1 MKIWNQNE
9 TLCCSFFVICK
20 NPWPGEKWSSWDA
33 TFCLWVEQQDGMEWG
48 GRGPILEII
57 QRGHISSVVKNKVPA
72 WPTTETHPWVCYI
85 VIPAWMLWNLKTH
98 MNMECHNWR
107 TPLWQWV
114 FVISNTR
121 DETTTKTSP
130 IGGHNIHIPQ
140 YIHLTWDRFA
150 LLTQFCRSAAWCNSK
165 RPRIIW

>member
-33 TFCLWVEQQDGMEWG
+33 TFCLWVEQQDGMGWEG
-48 GRGPILEII
+48 CGPILEII
-57 QRGHISSVVKNKVPA
+57 QCGHISSVVKNKVPA

-107 TPLWQWV
+107 TPLWYGDHRQWV
-114 FVISNTR
+114 GSVCDKQHTWWDDHKNLSDWPPQYTY
-121 DETTTKTSP
+121 TTTYTP
-130 IGGHNIHIPQ
+130 
-140 YIHLTWDRFA
+140 HLRQVCSFNTV
-150 LLTQFCRSAAWCNSK
+150 L
-165 RPRIIW
+165 

>member
-20 NPWPGEKWSSWDA
+20 NPWPGEKWSSWIA

-57 QRGHISSVVKNKVPA
+57 QRGHFSSVVKNKVPA

-85 VIPAWMLWNLKTH
+85 GIPVMDDCEFENSHEYGMPQLENTSMAVGVCDKQHTWWDDHKNLSD
-98 MNMECHNWR
+98 WR
-107 TPLWQWV
+107 
-114 FVISNTR
+114 
-121 DETTTKTSP
+121 
-130 IGGHNIHIPQ
+130 PQ
-140 YIHLTWDRFA
+140 YTYTAIYTPHLRQVCSFNTV
-150 LLTQFCRSAAWCNSK
+150 L
-165 RPRIIW
+165 